1 MSNKYIYIT
10 LLSALAFS
18 NEIGAQTVPQAPK
31 LVVSITVDELRTD
44 HLETFAPLY
53 SAGGLRKLLTEGA
66 FYANASYSFTPVDRA
81 SAAASLS
88 TGTTP
93 YYHGVTG
100 EEWLDRST
108 LRPVRAVHDARQG
121 YSPRQL
127 GTSTLGDELK
137 IATNGI
143 AKVFAFAA
151 TPENAILSAG
161 HAADGAAWMQSGE
174 WVITNYYEP
183 LNQWLRGYSRLYKP
197 TIENNNKNNKNNK
210 KAAPVPDY
218 QSANA
223 SVTEI
228 ALECLK
234 NGGLA
239 LDDKTDLLSIGYSV
253 DPQMESYVALDRT
266 IAQLV
271 DSVSKRVPLDRVLFV
286 LTSTGSARVENE
298 QNNNEKY
305 RIPTGKFDIQ
315 RTANLL
321 NMYLG
326 ATFGTAQYVE
336 AIYRNQLFLDHK
348 LLERKNINMVDVLSR
363 AQQFILQL
371 SGVRHVY
378 TTNQLTTSDSYQLE
392 KIRSGFNVEKCGDL
406 LIDIAPGWELVNEHN
421 HTSTTS
427 RVSNI
432 PFPIIFFGA
441 GVKAQRVQTPVTAD
455 AIAPTIARIIRI
467 RAPNACATEPLF

>member
-1 MSNKYIYIT
+1 MNNKYIYIT
-10 LLSALAFS
+10 LFSALVLVS
-18 NEIGAQTVPQAPK
+18 ETDAQTAPQPPK

-44 HLETFAPLY
+44 QLETYASLY
-53 SAGGLRKLLTEGA
+53 NAYGLRRMLTEGA
-66 FYANASYSFTPVDRA
+66 FYTNASYSFTPVDRA

-108 LRPVRAVHDARQG
+108 LRPVRAVHDPRQG

-137 IATNGI
+137 VASNGVS
-143 AKVFAFAA
+143 KVFAFAA

-161 HAADGAAWMQSGE
+161 HAADGAAWIQSGK

-183 LNQWLRGYSRLYKP
+183 LNQWLRGYTRLYSP
-197 TIENNNKNNKNNK
+197 TVDKLATPNTNYKTQNSN
-210 KAAPVPDY
+210 
-218 QSANA
+218 
-223 SVTEI
+223 VTDI
-228 ALECLK
+228 AVECLK
-234 NGGLA
+234 NSGMA

-253 DPQMESYVALDRT
+253 APHMEGYVALDRT

-298 QNNNEKY
+298 QNNNGKY

-315 RTANLL
+315 RTVNLL

-336 AIYRNQLFLDHK
+336 TVYQNQLFLDHK
-348 LLERKNINMVDVLSR
+348 LLERKNINMSDLLRR
-363 AQQFILQL
+363 AQEFIMQL

-378 TTNQLTTSDSYQLE
+378 TVSQLTTSDSNQLE
-392 KIRSGFNVEKCGDL
+392 RIRNGFNVEKCGDL
-406 LIDIAPGWELVNEHN
+406 MIEIAPGWELVNESN

-441 GVKAQRVQTPVTAD
+441 GVKAQRIQTPVTAD

-467 RAPNACATEPLF
+467 RAPNACSAEPLF

>member
-93 YYHGVTG
+93 YYHGITG

-108 LRPVRAVHDARQG
+108 LRPVRAVHDLKQG

-137 IATNGI
+137 IASNGI
-143 AKVFAFAA
+143 SKVFAFAA

-161 HAADGAAWMQSGE
+161 HAADGAAWMQSNQ
-174 WVITNYYEP
+174 WIITNYYEP
-183 LNQWLRGYSRLYKP
+183 LNQWLRGYTRLYKP
-197 TIENNNKNNKNNK
+197 DADK
-210 KAAPVPDY
+210 
-218 QSANA
+218 NA
-223 SVTEI
+223 SITEI
-228 ALECLK
+228 AMECLSK
-234 NGGLA
+234 GGLA

-253 DPQMESYVALDRT
+253 TPQMESYVALDRT

-336 AIYRNQLFLDHK
+336 TIYRNQLFLDHK
-348 LLERKNINMVDVLSR
+348 LLERKNINMGDVLLR

-378 TTNQLTTSDSYQLE
+378 TASQLTTSDSNLLNQ
-392 KIRSGFNVEKCGDL
+392 IRSGFNVEKCGDL
-406 LIDIAPGWELVNEHN
+406 LIDIAPGWELVNEQN

-441 GVKAQRVQTPVTAD
+441 GVKAQRIQTPVTTD

-467 RAPNACATEPLF
+467 RAPNACATKPLF

>member
-1 MSNKYIYIT
+1 M
-10 LLSALAFS
+10 
-18 NEIGAQTVPQAPK
+18 
-31 LVVSITVDELRTD
+31 
-44 HLETFAPLY
+44 
-53 SAGGLRKLLTEGA
+53 LTEGA
-66 FYANASYSFTPVDRA
+66 FYTNASYSFTPVDRA

-108 LRPVRAVHDARQG
+108 LRPVRAVHDPRQG

-137 IATNGI
+137 VASNGVS
-143 AKVFAFAA
+143 KVFAFAA

-161 HAADGAAWMQSGE
+161 HAADGAAWIQSGK

-183 LNQWLRGYSRLYKP
+183 LNQWLRGYTRLYSP
-197 TIENNNKNNKNNK
+197 TVDKLATPNT
-210 KAAPVPDY
+210 DY
-218 QSANA
+218 KTQNSN
-223 SVTEI
+223 VTDI
-228 ALECLK
+228 AVECLK
-234 NGGLA
+234 NSGMA

-253 DPQMESYVALDRT
+253 APHMEGYVALDRT

-298 QNNNEKY
+298 QNNNGKY

-315 RTANLL
+315 RTVNLL

-336 AIYRNQLFLDHK
+336 TVYQNQLFLDHK
-348 LLERKNINMVDVLSR
+348 LLERKNINMSDLLRR
-363 AQQFILQL
+363 AQEFIMQL

-378 TTNQLTTSDSYQLE
+378 TASQLTTSDSNQLE
-392 KIRSGFNVEKCGDL
+392 RIRNGFNVEKCGDL
-406 LIDIAPGWELVNEHN
+406 MIEIAPGWELVNESN

-441 GVKAQRVQTPVTAD
+441 GVKAQRIQTPVTAD

-467 RAPNACATEPLF
+467 RAPNACSAEPLF

>member
-1 MSNKYIYIT
+1 MSNKYIFIT

-53 SAGGLRKLLTEGA
+53 SAGGLRKLLTEGT
-66 FYANASYSFTPVDRA
+66 FYSNASYSFTPVDRT

-93 YYHGVTG
+93 YYHGITG

-108 LRPVRAVHDARQG
+108 LRPVRAVHDQKQG

-151 TPENAILSAG
+151 TPDNAILSAG
-161 HAADGAAWMQSGE
+161 HAADGAAWIQSSQWG
-174 WVITNYYEP
+174 ITNYYEP

-197 TIENNNKNNKNNK
+197 
-210 KAAPVPDY
+210 
-218 QSANA
+218 SADNNA

-228 ALECLK
+228 ALECLS

-239 LDDKTDLLSIGYSV
+239 LDDKTDLLCIGYSV
-253 DPQMESYVALDRT
+253 APQMESYVALDRT
-266 IAQLV
+266 IDQLV
-271 DSVSKRVPLDRVLFV
+271 DSISKRVPLDRVLFV

-348 LLERKNINMVDVLSR
+348 LLERKNINMGDVLLR
-363 AQQFILQL
+363 AQQFIMQL

-378 TTNQLTTSDSYQLE
+378 TANQLTTSESYQLE

-441 GVKAQRVQTPVTAD
+441 GVKAQRIQTPVTAD

>member
-1 MSNKYIYIT
+1 MNNKYIYIT
-10 LLSALAFS
+10 LLTALVLA
-18 NEIGAQTVPQAPK
+18 NEAGAQTVPQAPK

-53 SAGGLRKLLTEGA
+53 NAYGLRRMLTEGA
-66 FYANASYSFTPVDRA
+66 FYTNASYSFTPVDRA

-108 LRPVRAVHDARQG
+108 LRPVRAVHDQRQG

-127 GTSTLGDELK
+127 GTSTVGDELK
-137 IATNGI
+137 IASNGI
-143 AKVFAFAA
+143 SKVFAFAA

-161 HAADGAAWMQSGE
+161 HAADGAAWMQSGN
-174 WVITNYYEP
+174 WVTTNYYEP
-183 LNQWLRGYSRLYKP
+183 VNPWLRGYSRLYSP
-197 TIENNNKNNKNNK
+197 
-210 KAAPVPDY
+210 
-218 QSANA
+218 SADKNA
-223 SVTEI
+223 SVTDI

-234 NGGLA
+234 NSGMA
-239 LDDKTDLLSIGYSV
+239 LDDKTDLLSVGYSV
-253 DPQMESYVALDRT
+253 APQMEGYVALDRT
-266 IAQLV
+266 IGQLV

-315 RTANLL
+315 RTVNLL

-326 ATFGTAQYVE
+326 ATFGAAQYVE
-336 AIYRNQLFLDHK
+336 TVYHNQLFLDHK
-348 LLERKNINMVDVLSR
+348 LLERKNINMGDVLLR

-378 TTNQLTTSDSYQLE
+378 TANQLTTSDSNQLE
-392 KIRSGFNVEKCGDL
+392 RIRNGFNVEKCGDL
-406 LIDIAPGWELVNEHN
+406 IIDIAPGWELVNESN

-467 RAPNACATEPLF
+467 RAPNACSAEPLF

>member
-10 LLSALAFS
+10 LLSALVLS
-18 NEIGAQTVPQAPK
+18 NEVGAQTVQQAPK

-93 YYHGVTG
+93 YYHGITG

-108 LRPVRAVHDARQG
+108 LRPVRAVHDLKQG

-137 IATNGI
+137 IASNGI
-143 AKVFAFAA
+143 SKVFAFAA

-161 HAADGAAWMQSGE
+161 HAADGAAWMQSNQ
-174 WVITNYYEP
+174 WIITNYYEP
-183 LNQWLRGYSRLYKP
+183 LNQWLRGYTRLYKP
-197 TIENNNKNNKNNK
+197 DADK
-210 KAAPVPDY
+210 
-218 QSANA
+218 NA
-223 SVTEI
+223 SITEI
-228 ALECLK
+228 AMECLSK
-234 NGGLA
+234 GGLA

-253 DPQMESYVALDRT
+253 TPQMESYVALDRT

-336 AIYRNQLFLDHK
+336 TIYRNQLFLDHK
-348 LLERKNINMVDVLSR
+348 LLERKNINMGDVLLR

-378 TTNQLTTSDSYQLE
+378 TASQLTTSDSNLLNQ
-392 KIRSGFNVEKCGDL
+392 IRSGFNVEKCGDL
-406 LIDIAPGWELVNEHN
+406 LIDIAPGWELVNEQN

-441 GVKAQRVQTPVTAD
+441 GVKAQRIQTPVTTD

-467 RAPNACATEPLF
+467 RAPNACATKPLF

>member
-66 FYANASYSFTPVDRA
+66 FYANASYNFTPVDRA

-151 TPENAILSAG
+151 TP
-161 HAADGAAWMQSGE
+161 
-174 WVITNYYEP
+174 
-183 LNQWLRGYSRLYKP
+183 
-197 TIENNNKNNKNNK
+197 
-210 KAAPVPDY
+210 
-218 QSANA
+218 
-223 SVTEI
+223 
-228 ALECLK
+228 
-234 NGGLA
+234 
-239 LDDKTDLLSIGYSV
+239 
-253 DPQMESYVALDRT
+253 
-266 IAQLV
+266 
-271 DSVSKRVPLDRVLFV
+271 
-286 LTSTGSARVENE
+286 
-298 QNNNEKY
+298 
-305 RIPTGKFDIQ
+305 
-315 RTANLL
+315 
-321 NMYLG
+321 
-326 ATFGTAQYVE
+326 
-336 AIYRNQLFLDHK
+336 
-348 LLERKNINMVDVLSR
+348 
-363 AQQFILQL
+363 
-371 SGVRHVY
+371 
-378 TTNQLTTSDSYQLE
+378 
-392 KIRSGFNVEKCGDL
+392 
-406 LIDIAPGWELVNEHN
+406 
-421 HTSTTS
+421 
-427 RVSNI
+427 
-432 PFPIIFFGA
+432 
-441 GVKAQRVQTPVTAD
+441 
-455 AIAPTIARIIRI
+455 
-467 RAPNACATEPLF
+467 

>member
-10 LLSALAFS
+10 LLSALVLS
-18 NEIGAQTVPQAPK
+18 NEVGAQTVQQAPK

-93 YYHGVTG
+93 YYHGITG

-108 LRPVRAVHDARQG
+108 LRPVRAVHDLKQG

-137 IATNGI
+137 IASNGI
-143 AKVFAFAA
+143 SKVFAFAA

-161 HAADGAAWMQSGE
+161 HAADGAAWMQSNQ
-174 WVITNYYEP
+174 WIITNYYEP
-183 LNQWLRGYSRLYKP
+183 LNQWLRGYTRLYKP
-197 TIENNNKNNKNNK
+197 DADK
-210 KAAPVPDY
+210 
-218 QSANA
+218 NA
-223 SVTEI
+223 SITEI
-228 ALECLK
+228 AMECLSK
-234 NGGLA
+234 GGLA

-253 DPQMESYVALDRT
+253 TPQMESYVALDRT

-336 AIYRNQLFLDHK
+336 TIYRNQLFLDHK
-348 LLERKNINMVDVLSR
+348 LLERKNINMGDVLLR

-378 TTNQLTTSDSYQLE
+378 TASQLTTSDSNLLNQ
-392 KIRSGFNVEKCGDL
+392 IRSGFNVEKCGDL
-406 LIDIAPGWELVNEHN
+406 LIDIAPGWELVNEQN

-441 GVKAQRVQTPVTAD
+441 GVKAQRIQTPVTAD

>member
-10 LLSALAFS
+10 LLSALALGYEA
-18 NEIGAQTVPQAPK
+18 NAQTVPQAPK

-53 SAGGLRKLLTEGA
+53 GPNGLRKLLTEGT
-66 FYANASYSFTPVDRA
+66 FYANASYGFTPVDRA

-93 YYHGVTG
+93 YYHGITG
-100 EEWLDRST
+100 AEWLDRTT
-108 LRPVRAVHDARQG
+108 LRPIRAVHDARQG

-127 GTSTLGDELK
+127 GTSTVGDELK
-137 IATNGI
+137 IATNGV
-143 AKVFAFAA
+143 AKVFSFAA

-161 HAADGAAWMQSGE
+161 HAADGAAWLQSNQ

-183 LNQWLRGYSRLYKP
+183 LNQWLRGYTRLYKP
-197 TIENNNKNNKNNK
+197 TAADKNT
-210 KAAPVPDY
+210 
-218 QSANA
+218 
-223 SVTEI
+223 SVTDI
-228 ALECLK
+228 ALDCLSH
-234 NGGLA
+234 GGLA
-239 LDDKTDLLSIGYSV
+239 LDDKADLLSVGYSV
-253 DPQMESYVALDRT
+253 VPEMEGYVALDRS

-336 AIYRNQLFLDHK
+336 SIYRNQLFLDHK
-348 LLERKNINMVDVLSR
+348 LLERKNINTGDILLR
-363 AQQFILQL
+363 AQQFIMQL

-378 TTNQLTTSDSYQLE
+378 TANQLTTSDSYQLE
-392 KIRSGFNVEKCGDL
+392 RIRNGFNVEKCGDL
-406 LIDIAPGWELVNEHN
+406 LIDIAPGWELVNESN

-441 GVKAQRVQTPVTAD
+441 GVKAQRIQTPVTAD

-467 RAPNACATEPLF
+467 RAPNACSAEPLF

>member
-10 LLSALAFS
+10 LLSALVLS
-18 NEIGAQTVPQAPK
+18 NEVGAQTVQQAPK

-93 YYHGVTG
+93 YYHGITG

-108 LRPVRAVHDARQG
+108 LRPVRAVHDLKQG

-137 IATNGI
+137 IASNGI
-143 AKVFAFAA
+143 SKVFAFAA

-161 HAADGAAWMQSGE
+161 HAADGAAWMQSNQ
-174 WVITNYYEP
+174 WIITNYYEP
-183 LNQWLRGYSRLYKP
+183 LNQWLRGYTRLYKP
-197 TIENNNKNNKNNK
+197 DADK
-210 KAAPVPDY
+210 
-218 QSANA
+218 NA
-223 SVTEI
+223 SITEI
-228 ALECLK
+228 AMECLSK
-234 NGGLA
+234 GGLA
-239 LDDKTDLLSIGYSV
+239 LDDKTDLLNIGYSV
-253 DPQMESYVALDRT
+253 TPQMESYVALDRT

-271 DSVSKRVPLDRVLFV
+271 DSVGKRVPLDRVLFV

-348 LLERKNINMVDVLSR
+348 LLERKNINMGDVLLR
-363 AQQFILQL
+363 AQQFIMQL

-378 TTNQLTTSDSYQLE
+378 TANQLTTSESYQLE

-441 GVKAQRVQTPVTAD
+441 GVKAQRIQTPVTAD

>member
-1 MSNKYIYIT
+1 MRNKYIYIT
-10 LLSALAFS
+10 LLSALVLA
-18 NEIGAQTVPQAPK
+18 NEAGAQTVPQAPK

-53 SAGGLRKLLTEGA
+53 NAYGLRRMLTEGA
-66 FYANASYSFTPVDRA
+66 FYTNASYSFTPVDRA

-108 LRPVRAVHDARQG
+108 LRPVRAVLDQRQG

-127 GTSTLGDELK
+127 GTSTVG
-137 IATNGI
+137 N
-143 AKVFAFAA
+143 
-151 TPENAILSAG
+151 
-161 HAADGAAWMQSGE
+161 SGM
-174 WVITNYYEP
+174 
-183 LNQWLRGYSRLYKP
+183 
-197 TIENNNKNNKNNK
+197 
-210 KAAPVPDY
+210 
-218 QSANA
+218 
-223 SVTEI
+223 
-228 ALECLK
+228 
-234 NGGLA
+234 A

-253 DPQMESYVALDRT
+253 APQMEGYVALDRT

-298 QNNNEKY
+298 QNNNEKF

-336 AIYRNQLFLDHK
+336 SIYRNQLFLDHK
-348 LLERKNINMVDVLSR
+348 LLERKNINMGDLLRR
-363 AQQFILQL
+363 AQEFILQL

-378 TTNQLTTSDSYQLE
+378 TANQLTTSDSNQLE
-392 KIRSGFNVEKCGDL
+392 RIRNGFNVEKCGDL

-427 RVSNI
+427 RASNI

-441 GVKAQRVQTPVTAD
+441 GVQAQRVQTPVTAD

-467 RAPNACATEPLF
+467 RAPNACSAEPLF

>member
-1 MSNKYIYIT
+1 MAIHHI
-10 LLSALAFS
+10 
-18 NEIGAQTVPQAPK
+18 
-31 LVVSITVDELRTD
+31 
-44 HLETFAPLY
+44 
-53 SAGGLRKLLTEGA
+53 
-66 FYANASYSFTPVDRA
+66 AS
-81 SAAASLS
+81 
-88 TGTTP
+88 
-93 YYHGVTG
+93 
-100 EEWLDRST
+100 
-108 LRPVRAVHDARQG
+108 
-121 YSPRQL
+121 
-127 GTSTLGDELK
+127 
-137 IATNGI
+137 NGI
-143 AKVFAFAA
+143 SKVFAFAA

-161 HAADGAAWMQSGE
+161 HAADGAAWMQSNQ
-174 WVITNYYEP
+174 WIITNYYEP
-183 LNQWLRGYSRLYKP
+183 LNQWLRGYTRLYKP
-197 TIENNNKNNKNNK
+197 DADK
-210 KAAPVPDY
+210 
-218 QSANA
+218 NA
-223 SVTEI
+223 SITEI
-228 ALECLK
+228 AMECLSK
-234 NGGLA
+234 GGLA

-253 DPQMESYVALDRT
+253 TPQMESYVALDRT

-348 LLERKNINMVDVLSR
+348 LLERKNINMGDVLLR
-363 AQQFILQL
+363 AQQFIMQL

-378 TTNQLTTSDSYQLE
+378 TANQLTTSESYQLE

-441 GVKAQRVQTPVTAD
+441 GVKAQRIQTPVTAD